1 VSDNQEAHP
10 DRQMFLAVFQQN
22 CENLRHIKTERLLN
36 ANIYGFIVAASL
48 SVLRGLSGSRL
59 PEIAL
64 IAFLFVFSLMWL
76 LTSLRLKAEL
86 EECSNRIA
94 AMVREV
100 GLDAFAGM
108 GASVEHFEKY
118 PKLRLMFPIF
128 YAFTSLCFLA
138 LLIYRLIAGAA
149 GRL

>member
-1 VSDNQEAHP
+1 MNNDQQPDP
-10 DRQMFLAVFQQN
+10 DRKIFLAVFQQN

-48 SVLRGLSGSRL
+48 SVLRGVKGAVL
-59 PEIAL
+59 PEL
-64 IAFLFVFSLMWL
+64 SLVFFLFVFSVMWL

-94 AMVREV
+94 AMVREI
-100 GLDAFAGM
+100 GLESYAGM

-118 PKLRLMFPIF
+118 PRLRSMFPLF

-138 LLIYRLIAGAA
+138 LLIYTLMIELGAK
-149 GRL
+149 